1 MSVTAA
7 DRERRLPARTSGAS
21 LSRHVFTPAEIN
33 RRVDELLTADLSN
46 VRNCVLELIFHFIVL
61 TESTLFTYVSKQVA
75 ISENIET
82 FTRRL
87 RQYRADGLLA
97 TVSQDALKSVKRAGL
112 PESKWAHLRA
122 YQLGPVGEEYVK
134 RKGWNGNVPIASVSE
149 NVLVHDL
156 ICAETMLHMSELWL
170 FHPTSPGVVE
180 VRGPR
185 EVLVWDA
192 EKKAAVIAPDG
203 LFIKRSKEGVFERAF
218 LVEYQNVRALLQVQN
233 KLKKYEAIARPE
245 HRWVW
250 DAWGLDAMP
259 FVLVIHRQG
268 STLKHYQEEIAGRG
282 EMAARFASISLEDV
296 WAGNLSIKPI
306 R

>member
-21 LSRHVFTPAEIN
+21 LSPHVFTPAEIN

-46 VRNCVLELIFHFIVL
+46 VRNCVLELVFHFVAL
-61 TESTLFTYVSKQVA
+61 TETTLFAYVRKQVA
-75 ISENIET
+75 ISENIDT

-87 RQYRADGLLA
+87 RQYRADGLL
-97 TVSQDALKSVKRAGL
+97 TSVSQDALKSVKRAGL
-112 PESKWAHLRA
+112 QEARCAHLRA
-122 YQLGPVGEEYVK
+122 YHLGPVGEEYVK
-134 RKGWNGNVPIASVSE
+134 RKGWNGNVPIASVTES
-149 NVLVHDL
+149 VLVHDL

-170 FHPTSPGVVE
+170 YHPSSPGVVE

-203 LFIKRSKEGVFERAF
+203 LLIKRSKEGVFERAF

-233 KLKKYEAIARPE
+233 KLKKYDTIANPE
-245 HRWVW
+245 NRWVW
-250 DAWGLDAMP
+250 DAWGLEAMP
-259 FVLVIHRQG
+259 YVLVVPRQG
-268 STLKHYQEEIAGRG
+268 STLKHYQEEITGRG
-282 EMAARFASISLEDV
+282 EMAARFASIALEDV
-296 WAGNLSIKPI
+296 WAGNLSIKLI
-306 R
+306 K